1 MAKGGQD
8 TGARDQV
15 RGHIIICDLL
25 HQNES
30 HVADPVFELDA
41 GKGLWCEIYQFWVT
55 IIIQQYEWQTA
66 SKTV

>member
-41 GKGLWCEIYQFWVT
+41 GKGL
-55 IIIQQYEWQTA
+55 
-66 SKTV
+66 